1 MSGWELGQGED
12 GIVRGLDLLRGHVLL
27 PVGVYEKM
35 AEVYFA
41 AQRDDLVPRSQLG
54 RGVVDD
60 EGGGSEEEGTVAFEM
75 YGEMGPEWEV
85 HEPGD
90 SP

>member
-1 MSGWELGQGED
+1 MSWELGQGED
-12 GIVRGLDLLRGHVLL
+12 GIVPGLELLKGHVLL

-35 AEVYFA
+35 AEVYWA
-41 AQRDDLVPRSQLG
+41 AKRDDLVPRSQVG

-60 EGGGSEEEGTVAFEM
+60 EGGGSEEQLEAFEM
-75 YGEMGPEWEV
+75 YGELGPEWEV

-90 SP
+90 SS

>member
-1 MSGWELGQGED
+1 MSWELGQGED
-12 GIVRGLDLLRGHVLL
+12 GIVPGLELLKGHVLL

-41 AQRDDLVPRSQLG
+41 ARRDDLVPRSQVG

-60 EGGGSEEEGTVAFEM
+60 EGGGSEEQLEAFEM
-75 YGEMGPEWEV
+75 YGELGPEWEV
-85 HEPGD
+85 HEPRD
-90 SP
+90 RS

>member
-1 MSGWELGQGED
+1 MSGWELGQDED
-12 GIVRGLDLLRGHVLL
+12 SDIRGLKLLAGHVLL
-27 PVGVYEKM
+27 PVAM
-35 AEVYFA
+35 FDRLAAVYFA

>member
-1 MSGWELGQGED
+1 M
-12 GIVRGLDLLRGHVLL
+12 L

-41 AQRDDLVPRSQLG
+41 ARRDDLVPRSQVG

-60 EGGGSEEEGTVAFEM
+60 EGGGSEEQLEAFEM
-75 YGEMGPEWEV
+75 YGELGPEWEV

-90 SP
+90 SS

>member
-1 MSGWELGQGED
+1 MSWELGQGED
-12 GIVRGLDLLRGHVLL
+12 GIVPGLELLKGHVLL

-41 AQRDDLVPRSQLG
+41 ARRDDLVPRSQVG

-60 EGGGSEEEGTVAFEM
+60 EGGGSEERLEAFEM
-75 YGEMGPEWEV
+75 YGELGPEWEV

-90 SP
+90 SS

>member
-1 MSGWELGQGED
+1 MSWELGQGED
-12 GIVRGLDLLRGHVLL
+12 GIVPGLELLKGHVLL

-41 AQRDDLVPRSQLG
+41 ARRDDLVPRSQVG

-60 EGGGSEEEGTVAFEM
+60 EGGGSEEQLEAFEM
-75 YGEMGPEWEV
+75 YGELGPEWEV

-90 SP
+90 SS